1 MPARRLSMRKV
12 FDLLRLQDEGLS
24 IRQMAES
31 VRLPRSTVADYLNR
45 MQRAGLSW
53 PLPGDA
59 DETELLERLFG
70 PETAR
75 KAIRP
80 VPDWSVVHAERKRP
94 GVTLQLLW
102 LEYKQAH
109 TDGFQYSHYCERY
122 KRWCAKLD
130 PVLRQ
135 THKAGEK
142 VFVDYAGQTAPIV
155 DQTTGEVRQAQV
167 FVATLGA
174 SHYIYAEATWTQ
186 SLPDWIASHERLY
199 RHLGGVPALT
209 VPDNLRSGVK
219 KACYYEPDIN
229 PTYQDLATHYGTVV
243 LPTRVAKPRDKAKV
257 ETGVQLVE
265 RWVLAP
271 LRNHTFFSL
280 GELNRALAQRL
291 GALND
296 RSFQKLDGNRRQLLE
311 TLDRPALKPL
321 PCEVFEYSEWKKARV
336 NIDYHVQVEGHLYSA
351 PYTLVRQ
358 EVDVRL
364 TARTVELLHRGK
376 RVAAHRRSSMKGRFT
391 TDPNHR
397 PKSHQRHLAWTPS
410 RLIHW
415 AGSIGPSCGRLVQQ
429 ILETKPH
436 PEQGYRAC
444 LGIMSLARR
453 FDNKRL
459 EGACLRAL
467 KHGTTTYR
475 SVKSIL
481 QHSLD
486 RIAAEEEQISLTLP
500 REHDNVRGATY
511 YSTTTNGD

>member
-1 MPARRLSMRKV
+1 MRKV

-31 VRLPRSTVADYLNR
+31 VCLPRSTVADYLNR

-70 PETAR
+70 LETAG
-75 KAIRP
+75 KATRP
-80 VPDWSVVHAERKRP
+80 VPDWSEVRAEHKRP

-102 LEYKQAH
+102 LEYKQSH
-109 TDGFQYSHYCERY
+109 PEGYQYSQFCERY
-122 KRWCAKLD
+122 RRWCATLD

-142 VFVDYAGQTAPIV
+142 VFVDYAGQTAPVV

-186 SLPDWIASHERLY
+186 QLPDWIASHERLY
-199 RHLGGVPALT
+199 RHVGGVPALT
-209 VPDNLRSGVK
+209 IPDNLRSGVK

-243 LPTRVAKPRDKAKV
+243 LPTRVAKPRDKAAV

-265 RWVLAP
+265 RWGLAP
-271 LRNHTFFSL
+271 LRNQTFFSL
-280 GELNRALAQRL
+280 AELNRALAQRL
-291 GALND
+291 DALNA
-296 RSFQKLDGNRRQLLE
+296 RPFQKLEGNRRQLLE
-311 TLDRPALKPL
+311 TLERPVLRPL
-321 PCEVFEYSEWKKARV
+321 PHDAFEYADWKKARV

-376 RVAAHRRSSMKGRFT
+376 RVAAHPRSRAKGHFT
-391 TDPNHR
+391 TDPTHR
-397 PKSHQRHLAWTPS
+397 PKSHQRHLDWTPS

-415 AGSIGPSCGRLVQQ
+415 ASSIGPSCGRLVQQ

-436 PEQGYRAC
+436 PEQGYRA
-444 LGIMSLARR
+444 
-453 FDNKRL
+453 
-459 EGACLRAL
+459 RAVF
-467 KHGTTTYR
+467 G
-475 SVKSIL
+475 
-481 QHSLD
+481 LD
-486 RIAAEEEQISLTLP
+486 PLMTFA
-500 REHDNVRGATY
+500 
-511 YSTTTNGD
+511 